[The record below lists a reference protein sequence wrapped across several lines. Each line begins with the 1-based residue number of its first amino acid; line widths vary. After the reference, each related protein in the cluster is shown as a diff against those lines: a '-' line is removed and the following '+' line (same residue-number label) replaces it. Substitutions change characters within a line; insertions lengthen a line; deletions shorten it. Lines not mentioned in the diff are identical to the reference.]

1 MLKYQRKGLCKAL
14 SMLLAL
20 VMILTAPIGTTQ
32 AYALE
37 GEQTEVTDVQEEQP
51 EVTDVQGEQ
60 PVVEDVQGEQPV
72 VTGASILMEDATP
85 PEFAEGYPK
94 QWEPADYQTPL
105 YPGCRRVKMTVLSL
119 DEVIKA
125 YYVALEHGAP
135 APSSTQVK
143 EGKDSEDKDALD
155 FDDMGMKYS
164 GVILSYKLPADDTIY
179 DFWVVL
185 EDATGIL
192 SEPKKV
198 ELKTPIKLWPDGY
211 PQVGEDQPDG
221 SKQVKILAKANGYQS
236 ATAYYVAV
244 TDGSP
249 IPHFGYI
256 KNGNDHTGNPA
267 LAAGSVEVP
276 ADTQV
281 SAIVT
286 LGEDNTDYDI
296 YVALFKQYHGGDFI
310 TGCESD
316 IIRLDVKTP
325 VAAPLSIFEVRKESE
340 LTSALAS
347 VPIGGTIKLM
357 NDFTSK
363 SQIRLIS
370 KDFTFDLNGYTL
382 NILTDINIK
391 GGALDAT
398 NSTVKLTGEGEFNV
412 TGHEYGVKA
421 HNSFVTVTNATA
433 NKLFTG
439 IGAYAGD
446 WNCGITVRGNVIG
459 YAQGVF
465 ATGANTEVTVMG
477 NVTALDTA
485 GGWAAIAHNGADIKI
500 HGDATGLAGGVKATT
515 NNGSRSSIIVLKDV
529 RANGVNG
536 CGVYVESVTEAT
548 IDGTISAPIYVKV
561 NGGTIKTKD
570 EKTIPTSK
578 KGYHTYEGGLSTV
591 WVKDTTLA
599 DKVCEIGST
608 QYTTLKEALDK
619 VQSGEKIK
627 LLKDIDYPN
636 GIVVTG
642 KHIIFDVG
650 QYTLN
655 ITNNGPDATGLEV
668 HGTSGRVSLIS
679 TTGELN
685 VTGTDCGVKAW
696 GGGVATVT
704 NATATKPNKGCGVFA
719 ANAGSD
725 ITVKGNAQGM
735 ANGVYAANKANVL
748 VEKNVN
754 GNLGVVAYES
764 GSNVIVRGKV
774 TATDVGVFTEKGGN
788 ILLHGAIDAVTC
800 GARITNGGT
809 ITVKKSITA
818 SGADGVGAWLTGG
831 GSGGGRM
838 TIDGDITATNYINL
852 SGTITLKSDGV
863 ADPAKSGYT
872 KYTDGTDRMVWVK
885 STTQEGKTFTA
896 LYEGVT
902 LKYQILTEGPG
913 NNTAMVI
920 WSNGYQGRTTIAVPS
935 TATYK
940 GIDYNVTSIGTQ
952 AFINCRKATSITI
965 PDGVTSIGNYAFENC
980 NVLGDFKIPQSVT
993 SIGEGAFA
1001 YCTKLTNISIPQGI
1015 KGIENLTFRA
1025 CGLTSIVIPNG
1036 VESIGAGAFDACG
1049 KLTDITIPESVT
1061 SIGGSAFAF
1070 CSSLKSIHI
1079 PDKVTRIKTETFKD
1093 CKSLTEINI
1102 PAGVTDI
1109 ESGAFMGCEGLTKIH
1124 IPAGVTAIG
1133 SSAFAGCKGLA
1144 MIDIPIG
1151 VRSIEEYVFS
1161 GCESLSAIS
1170 IPAGVTSIGRGAF
1183 SGCSKLKDVTFL
1195 QQDPP
1200 DFGSGSF
1207 PSSVTTIYVPL
1218 GCTARYLPSTQEGAA
1233 LANAKV
1239 IERGVP
1245 AAFYNVTVKGS
1256 HAGTTG
1262 AGSYAEDTTI
1272 TINAGTRSGYS
1283 FAGWTSPDGVTFA
1296 NAGSATTTFTMPA
1309 KNMTVTAAWSYNG
1322 GGSGSDSSSSGSG
1335 SSGGTTTPNTAP
1347 DKKPDQPVTAEAPVT
1362 VTAGT
1367 KGTASA
1373 NISDKT
1379 VTDTIV
1385 KAQTDAKT
1393 QGKTSNG
1400 ITVALNVTMPKGATS
1415 LSTTL
1420 SQNILRRLVSAG
1432 TCYLELNG
1440 APVNIRFDLKALKA
1454 IQSQSRGNVTIM
1466 INPVKT
1472 LSSNG
1477 KEMIGTRQVYNI
1489 TINYV
1494 KTGKSYTISAFD
1506 GGIAT
1511 ISIPYTPRKNE
1522 VAGYLYGV
1530 YVDDKGN
1537 VTRINGSVYDMDS
1550 RSVLIST
1557 GHFSTYGVGYTAPGA
1572 KFRDIS
1578 SHWAKE
1584 SIDYVVG
1591 RGLFCGTT
1599 DTKFSPDTATS
1610 RGILVTAL
1618 GRLAGAD
1625 VSSYKTSSFIDVA
1638 KDKYYMAYIE
1648 WAYKKGII
1656 SGIGSNQFAPDGVV
1670 TREELAVILTN
1681 YAKVT
1686 GYKLPVTRIAI
1697 TFTDSSNI
1705 STYAKDAVQ
1714 DMQQAGILMGEQN
1727 NKFNPKANTTRGEVA
1742 ATLHRYIKL
1751 TIDPTTPQGWAKND
1765 DGQFMYYKE
1774 GGAVTGWQDIKSN
1787 GINKRYYFT
1796 KDGIMVYG
1804 KWLELYKKWYY
1815 FNGDGSLAINTKI
1828 NGYEVDGNGVRKT
1841 K

>member
-1 MLKYQRKGLCKAL
+1 MTEVQDEQPVVEDA
-14 SMLLAL
+14 
-20 VMILTAPIGTTQ
+20 Q
-32 AYALE
+32 
-37 GEQTEVTDVQEEQP
+37 GEQLEVEDAQGEQPVAEDAQEEQP
-51 EVTDVQGEQ
+51 VVEDVQEEQ
-60 PVVEDVQGEQPV
+60 PVVEDVQGEVPPAV
-72 VTGASILMEDATP
+72 SEETEPNEVLDSDMLPENLDSLTDASLLGEDTTP
-85 PEFAEGYPK
+85 PAFADGYPK

-105 YPGCRRVKMTVLSL
+105 YPGCKRVKMIVQSLS
-119 DEVIKA
+119 EVIKA
-125 YYVALEHGAP
+125 YYVAVKHDAP
-135 APSSTQVK
+135 APSSAQVK
-143 EGKDSEDKDALD
+143 AGKDSEDKEALD
-155 FDDMGMKYS
+155 FDDMEMKYS

-198 ELKTPIKLWPDGY
+198 ELKTSIKLWPDGY

-325 VAAPLSIFEVRKESE
+325 VAAPLSIFEVRNEGE

-465 ATGANTEVTVMG
+465 ATGSNTEVTVMG
-477 NVTALDTA
+477 NATALDTA
-485 GGWAAIAHNGADIKI
+485 SGWAAVAHNGAKVKI

-515 NNGSRSSIIVLKDV
+515 SNSSRSSIFVLKDV
-529 RANGVNG
+529 NAKGVNG
-536 CGVYVESVTEAT
+536 CGVYVMSTTEAT
-548 IDGTISAPIYVKV
+548 IDGAINAPTYVKV
-561 NGGTIKTKD
+561 DGGTIKTKD
-570 EKTIPTSK
+570 DKTIPTTK
-578 KGYHTYEGGLSTV
+578 KGYHTYEGGFSSI

-619 VQSGEKIK
+619 VQSGERIK

-642 KHIIFDVG
+642 KHIIFEVG

-655 ITNNGPDATGLEV
+655 IVNNGIDLDAIGLQV
-668 HGTSGRVSLIS
+668 HGSSGRVSLIS

-685 VTGTDCGVKAW
+685 VTGIDCGVKAW

-719 ANAGSD
+719 SNAGTD
-725 ITVKGNAQGM
+725 ITVKGNVQGM
-735 ANGVYAANKANVL
+735 ANGVYAADKANVL

-754 GNLGVVAYES
+754 ASIGVVAYDLQ
-764 GSNVIVRGKV
+764 SNVIVRGNV
-774 TATDVGVFTEKGGN
+774 TATDIGVSTEKGGN
-788 ILLHGAIDAVTC
+788 ILLHGTIDAVTC

-809 ITVKKSITA
+809 INAKKSITA
-818 SGADGVGAWLTGG
+818 TGADGVGVWLTGG
-831 GSGGGRM
+831 GSGGGSL
-838 TIDGDITATNYINL
+838 TVDGDIIAANYINL
-852 SGTITLKSDGV
+852 SGTIKLKSDGV
-863 ADPAKSGYT
+863 ADPTKPGYT
-872 KYTDGTDRMVWVK
+872 KYTDGDDRVVWVK
-885 STTQEGKTFTA
+885 ATTQVGTTFTA

-902 LKYQILTEGPG
+902 LKYRILTEGPG
-913 NNTAMVI
+913 NNSAMVI

-965 PDGVTSIGNYAFENC
+965 PDGVTSIGNYAFESC
-980 NVLGDFKIPQSVT
+980 NVLGDFTIPQSVT
-993 SIGEGAFA
+993 SIAEGAFA

-1015 KGIENLTFRA
+1015 KSIENLTFRA

-1061 SIGGSAFAF
+1061 SIGGNAFAF

-1079 PDKVTRIKTETFKD
+1079 PDKVTSVKRETFRD

-1102 PAGVTDI
+1102 PAGFTDI
-1109 ESGAFMGCEGLTKIH
+1109 ESGAFMGCEGLTKIY
-1124 IPAGVTAIG
+1124 IPAGITAIG
-1133 SSAFAGCKGLA
+1133 SSAFAGCKVLG
-1144 MIDIPIG
+1144 MIDIPVGI
-1151 VRSIEEYVFS
+1151 RSIEEYVFS
-1161 GCESLSAIS
+1161 GCENLSAIS
-1170 IPAGVTSIGRGAF
+1170 IPASVSSIGSGAF
-1183 SGCSKLKDVTFL
+1183 GRCTKLKDVTFL

-1200 DFGSGSF
+1200 NFASASF
-1207 PSSVTTIYVPL
+1207 PADVTTIYVPL
-1218 GCTARYLPSTQEGAA
+1218 GCTAKYLPFTQEDAV
-1233 LANAKV
+1233 LANAKI
-1239 IERGVP
+1239 IEKGV
-1245 AAFYNVTVKGS
+1245 YNVTVKDS
-1256 HAGTTG
+1256 YAGTTG
-1262 AGSYAEDTTI
+1262 AGSYAQGTTI

-1283 FAGWTSPDGVTFA
+1283 FTGWNSSEEIVFVNKKSVITTFA
-1296 NAGSATTTFTMPA
+1296 MPA
-1309 KNMTVTAAWSYNG
+1309 KNVTVTAAWKYK
-1322 GGSGSDSSSSGSG
+1322 GGSSSNGSSSGITSP
-1335 SSGGTTTPNTAP
+1335 TTTL
-1347 DKKPDQPVTAEAPVT
+1347 DKKFNQPVRVVAPVTAT
-1362 VTAGT
+1362 IDT
-1367 KGTASA
+1367 KGIASA
-1373 NISDKT
+1373 NILDKT
-1379 VTDTIV
+1379 VIDAIV
-1385 KAQTDAKT
+1385 KALTDGKK
-1393 QGKTSNG
+1393 QGKVSNG
-1400 ITVALNVTMPKGATS
+1400 IAVALNVTMPRDTDS
-1415 LSTTL
+1415 LSVVL
-1420 SQNILRRLVSAG
+1420 SQNALMNLINVEVVSF
-1432 TCYLELNG
+1432 E
-1440 APVNIRFDLKALKA
+1440 IRNSLASVKLDLKALKA
-1454 IQSQSRGNVTIM
+1454 IQLQSGGNVIINIM
-1466 INPVKT
+1466 PVT
-1472 LSSNG
+1472 NLSTGAKDMIDSRPVYDIAVSFIKDG
-1477 KEMIGTRQVYNI
+1477 KNV
-1489 TINYV
+1489 
-1494 KTGKSYTISAFD
+1494 TISAFN
-1506 GGIAT
+1506 GGIAM
-1511 ISIPYTPRKNE
+1511 ISIPYTPAKDE
-1522 VAGYLYGV
+1522 ATGCLHGV

-1537 VTRINGSVYDMDS
+1537 ATCILGSSYDTNAGA
-1550 RSVLIST
+1550 VLIPTEHLSV
-1557 GHFSTYGVGYTAPGA
+1557 YGVGYTANNTR
-1572 KFRDIS
+1572 FVDIS

-1584 SIDYVVG
+1584 SIDYVAS
-1591 RGLFCGTT
+1591 RGLLSGTSET
-1599 DTKFSPDTATS
+1599 TFGPDNVMTRGMLVMAIGRLVGVDTKLYTTNSFTD
-1610 RGILVTAL
+1610 VE
-1618 GRLAGAD
+1618 AD
-1625 VSSYKTSSFIDVA
+1625 SIFRP
-1638 KDKYYMAYIE
+1638 YIE
-1648 WAYKKGII
+1648 WAYKKGIVMGI
-1656 SGIGSNQFAPDGVV
+1656 SSNQFAPDRAI
-1670 TREELAVILTN
+1670 TREEIAAILIN
-1681 YAKVT
+1681 YAKIT
-1686 GYKLPVTRIAI
+1686 GYKLAVLREAT
-1697 TFTDSSNI
+1697 TYVDSSSI
-1705 STYAKDAVQ
+1705 GSVYKTSVTA
-1714 DMQQAGILMGEQN
+1714 MQQAGIMMGSSG
-1727 NKFNPKANTTRGEVA
+1727 NKFNPKSNATRGEVS
-1742 ATLHRYIKL
+1742 TMLHRYIKL
-1751 TIDPTTPQGWAKND
+1751 TIDPATAQGWALND
-1765 DGQFMYYKE
+1765 DGQYLYYMD
-1774 GGAVTGWQDIKSN
+1774 GMAFTGWQSID
-1787 GINKRYYFT
+1787 
-1796 KDGIMVYG
+1796 
-1804 KWLELYKKWYY
+1804 EKWYY
-1815 FNGDGSLAINTKI
+1815 FKTDGSLALSTKVD
-1828 NGYEVDGNGVRKT
+1828 GYEVDDKGIRK
-1841 K
+1841 